1 VWQQFYELKTQPY
14 KGFKNTKWLRHFVFW
29 YNRVCFLI
37 HKSMTTHQSPNKLKG
52 RFNLFGLYKTFIA
65 IKASQNSKA
74 SIAMTE

>member
-1 VWQQFYELKTQPY
+1 
-14 KGFKNTKWLRHFVFW
+14 
-29 YNRVCFLI
+29 
-37 HKSMTTHQSPNKLKG
+37 MTTHQSPNKLKG